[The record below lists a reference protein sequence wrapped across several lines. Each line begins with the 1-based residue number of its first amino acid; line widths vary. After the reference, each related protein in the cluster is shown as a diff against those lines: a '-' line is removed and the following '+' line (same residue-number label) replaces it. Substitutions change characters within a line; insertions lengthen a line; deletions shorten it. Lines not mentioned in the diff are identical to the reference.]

1 MVIML
6 FRHYRLF
13 FIERPYTTH
22 TQKLRECQCHIGKTL
37 TFIMITTILVETLNW
52 VFSIGM
58 YLTIG
63 RVILQVLVGNQKNAI
78 LEIFEIATNPI
89 YNIVRKL
96 TFGKINGL
104 AFPFVVVLLLFIC
117 RVALSL
123 FYRLVLN

>member
-1 MVIML
+1 
-6 FRHYRLF
+6 
-13 FIERPYTTH
+13 
-22 TQKLRECQCHIGKTL
+22 
-37 TFIMITTILVETLNW
+37 MITTILVETLNW
-52 VFSIGM
+52 VLSIGM

-104 AFPFVVVLLLFIC
+104 AFQFVVVLLLFIC